1 MQKLTLDCDAL
12 AVDSFPTS
20 CQVTDGVGTVRGQ
33 QTLATEKIICGVT
46 TLKTNPTCCPC
57 TP

>member
-1 MQKLTLDCDAL
+1 MHKLTLDCEAL
-12 AVDSFPTS
+12 RVESFPTS
-20 CQVTDGVGTVRGQ
+20 DAVDGN
-33 QTLATEKIICGVT
+33 LIPT

>member
-1 MQKLTLDCDAL
+1 MHKLTLDCDRL
-12 AVDSFPTS
+12 SVESFPTS
-20 CQVTDGVGTVRGQ
+20 AEVTDGVGTVHAREWIA
-33 QTLATEKIICGVT
+33 TLKVVCDVT

>member
-1 MQKLTLDCDAL
+1 MKKLALDCDRL
-12 AVDSFPTS
+12 SVESFPTS
-20 CQVTDGVGTVRGQ
+20 AEMTDGVGTVLAREG
-33 QTLATEKIICGVT
+33 LATLPLCGVT

>member
-1 MQKLTLDCDAL
+1 MTKLTLDCDRL
-12 AVDSFPTS
+12 VVDSFPTS
-20 CQVTDGVGTVRGQ
+20 AGVDDGVGTVHAHEGVA
-33 QTLATEKIICGVT
+33 TLPFCGVT